1 MRRKIS
7 SNTSVILIIIIAGF
21 TLSSYF
27 FDQMVIRKE
36 DKLRNLNI
44 KLSSSNLEIADLNS
58 LNNQVED
65 LKYFIYDE
73 FFLKKRYRNYWIKN
87 LIILDKNFKET
98 QYLNSEIQESI
109 NSVYI
114 AITDI
119 KTRIIEYYIDAVV
132 AHNTIN
138 LKIKSIYQFYDKLF
152 PQYFE
157 MVDGE
162 LHYNFPEIGFSEMFE
177 EIKDRLNS
185 KDFNKYAVLSYDDQ
199 KFDDAIENFNF
210 NDWYDIYQYSYVL
223 VNNFEFYLKYIEPD
237 IDFLNNLIVSKEE
250 YRDNLIAE
258 ITKNNSHKNF
268 FILVSIISQISSLL
282 FLLIL
287 FRLLIINKK

>member
-7 SNTSVILIIIIAGF
+7 SNTSVILIIIIAAF

-27 FDQMVIRKE
+27 FDQMAIRKE

-44 KLSSSNLEIADLNS
+44 ELSSSNLEISDLNS
-58 LNNQVED
+58 LNNQIEE
-65 LKYFIYDE
+65 LKYFIYGE
-73 FFLKKRYRNYWIKN
+73 FFLKKRYRNYWMKN
-87 LIILDKNFKET
+87 LIILDKNINET
-98 QYLNSEIQESI
+98 QYLNSQIQKSFDSI
-109 NSVYI
+109 FVANS
-114 AITDI
+114 DI
-119 KTRIIEYYIDAVV
+119 KTRMIEYFSDAVTT
-132 AHNTIN
+132 HNSLN
-138 LKIKSIYQFYDKLF
+138 LKIKNIYQFYDKLF

-157 MVDGE
+157 TVDGE
-162 LHYNFPEIGFSEMFE
+162 LHYNFPEIGFEEMFD
-177 EIKDRLNS
+177 EIKNRLNS
-185 KDFNKYAVLSYDDQ
+185 KDLNKYAMLVYDDQ

-210 NDWYDIYQYSYVL
+210 NDWYDVYQYSYAL

-237 IDFLNNLIVSKEE
+237 INFLDDLIVSKEE

>member
-7 SNTSVILIIIIAGF
+7 SNTSVILIIIIAAF

-27 FDQMVIRKE
+27 FDQMAIRKE

-44 KLSSSNLEIADLNS
+44 ELSSSNLEISDLNS
-58 LNNQVED
+58 LNNQIEE
-65 LKYFIYDE
+65 LKYFIYGE
-73 FFLKKRYRNYWIKN
+73 FFLKKRYRNYWMKN
-87 LIILDKNFKET
+87 LIILDKNINET
-98 QYLNSEIQESI
+98 QYLNSQIQKSFDSI
-109 NSVYI
+109 FVANS
-114 AITDI
+114 DI
-119 KTRIIEYYIDAVV
+119 KTRMIEYFSDAVTT
-132 AHNTIN
+132 HNSLN
-138 LKIKSIYQFYDKLF
+138 LKIKNIYQFYDKLF

-157 MVDGE
+157 TVDGE
-162 LHYNFPEIGFSEMFE
+162 LHYNFPEIGFEEMFD
-177 EIKDRLNS
+177 EIKNRLNS
-185 KDFNKYAVLSYDDQ
+185 KDLNKYAMLVYDDQ

-210 NDWYDIYQYSYVL
+210 NDWYDVYQYSYAL

-237 IDFLNNLIVSKEE
+237 INFLDDLIVSKEE

-287 FRLLIINKK
+287 FRVLIINKR